1 MSIQDTTVV
10 SFPSSTHEAS
20 TGAPGGRSSFPAGA
34 KAAPDPAAPAPAVD
48 SAAPV
53 APVAPAAS
61 AAPSPSA
68 APVASASVGTAVH
81 PGGSAA
87 AGTAISAGTKAAD
100 PKAGE
105 KKRSSRLSEDKHF
118 KIFSGSANR
127 PLAEEIGNFLG
138 VPVGET
144 RLQRFSD
151 GETHFQLIENVRGAD
166 VFLIQPT
173 CRPVDQH
180 LVELL
185 IMMDA
190 LKRASAGRITVV
202 VPYYGY
208 ARQDRKDRPRVA
220 ITSKLVADL
229 LTTAGANRALFVD
242 LHAAQIQGFFNI
254 PVDHLFASPV
264 LVGYFRDR
272 KLPNLTVI
280 SPDAGGVERARFF
293 AQRLEVPLAIVDKR
307 RTDMNVTE
315 VMHVIGDVRGRTCL
329 ILDDIVD
336 TAGTLVKTADA
347 LLEQGADK
355 VYACASH
362 AVLSG
367 PAVERIKASRM
378 EELVVTNT
386 IPLTEEAQQVS
397 KIKVLSIAGLLG
409 RAIESIHMETSVST
423 LFN

>member
-1 MSIQDTTVV
+1 MSDNAPRTVPV
-10 SFPSSTHEAS
+10 PTSV
-20 TGAPGGRSSFPAGA
+20 
-34 KAAPDPAAPAPAVD
+34 PDSGNTSEDIPQPAPAD
-48 SAAPV
+48 AGASDTTKS
-53 APVAPAAS
+53 APAE
-61 AAPSPSA
+61 AAGPSA
-68 APVASASVGTAVH
+68 SK
-81 PGGSAA
+81 PG
-87 AGTAISAGTKAAD
+87 
-100 PKAGE
+100 E
-105 KKRSSRLSEDKHF
+105 RKRTRLSEDKRF

-127 PLAEEIGNFLG
+127 PLTEEIGRFLG

-151 GETHFQLIENVRGAD
+151 GEVAFQLLENVRGMD
-166 VFLIQPT
+166 VFLVQPT
-173 CRPVDQH
+173 CFPVDQN

-229 LTTAGANRALFVD
+229 LVTAGANRALFVD

-264 LVGYFRDR
+264 LVGYFRDL
-272 KLPNLTVI
+272 KLPNLTVV

-293 AQRLEVPLAIVDKR
+293 AKKLEVPLAIVDKR
-307 RTDMNVTE
+307 RTDINVTE
-315 VMHVIGDVRGRTCL
+315 VMNVIGDVRGRTCL
-329 ILDDIVD
+329 ILDDIID
-336 TAGTLVKTADA
+336 TGGSMIKAADA
-347 LLEQGADK
+347 LLEQGAEK
-355 VYACASH
+355 VYACATH

-367 PAVERIKASRM
+367 PAVERIRNSRL
-378 EELVVTNT
+378 EQLVVTNT
-386 IPLTEEAQQVS
+386 IPLSPAAQEVS